1 MLLEETDTGWKPTS
15 DAEKEAVWRQVDK
28 LLTDP
33 SFNRS
38 KRYPSLLRFI
48 VTHALDGD
56 TDSLKERVLGI
67 EVFGRRPDYDSTQD
81 PIVRVTAAE
90 IRKRMVRYYQ
100 DPVHRDELRLV
111 LPSGSYV
118 PRFEP
123 PSAEIDE
130 GDIVLEA
137 NSPKHIV
144 ATTSPVSRIS
154 DIPHDGRTHQNWR
167 LIAGITAAVVAISIA
182 VFILWPRHKNPVDG
196 FWGPLF
202 GKGGSI
208 LICTADQD
216 RDHGALLDAV
226 DPVQPATQKVGVAIM
241 SADTLS
247 PVVDL
252 TSMLAARGA
261 AHKVQTQARTTFSD
275 FSKGPL
281 VLVGAFNNFWT
292 LQLTRSLRFHF
303 ANDSAFKQLWIADTR
318 NPESRKWKLDTGS
331 SESAEDYAL
340 VARYFEPDTQQWTVV
355 VAGLGSRSNIEA
367 LHFVLS
373 PDLLAELDR
382 QHVDDWRKK
391 NLEIVLKNRVINGN
405 AGPSVIEAVHVW

>member
-15 DAEKEAVWRQVDK
+15 EAEKEAVWRQVDK

-100 DPVHRDELRLV
+100 DPVHQDELRLV
-111 LPSGSYV
+111 LPAGSYV

-123 PSAEIDE
+123 PSAEIEEAD
-130 GDIVLEA
+130 VTLEA
-137 NSPKHIV
+137 RSSQYVP
-144 ATTSPVSRIS
+144 ATTSPVSSIPN
-154 DIPHDGRTHQNWR
+154 IPHAGKPHQNW
-167 LIAGITAAVVAISIA
+167 LLVAGVIAAVVAISTA
-182 VFILWPRHKNPVDG
+182 AFILLQRHKSPVDG
-196 FWGPLF
+196 FWGPVF
-202 GKGGSI
+202 GKGAPI

-216 RDHGALLDAV
+216 RDHGTLLDAV
-226 DPVQPATQKVGVAIM
+226 DPVPPATSKVGVAIM

-275 FSKGPL
+275 LSKGPL

-292 LQLTRSLRFHF
+292 LQLTKSLRFHF
-303 ANDSAFKQLWIADTR
+303 ANDPAFTQLWIGDTR
-318 NPESRKWKLDTGS
+318 NPESRKWKLDTGT

-382 QHVDDWRKK
+382 QHIGDWRTK

>member
-1 MLLEETDTGWKPTS
+1 MLLEETETGWKPNTEK
-15 DAEKEAVWRQVDK
+15 EKEAVWRQVDK

-100 DPVHRDELRLV
+100 DPDHQNELRLV
-111 LPSGSYV
+111 LPAGSYV

-123 PSAEIDE
+123 PTTGFDNGEIS
-130 GDIVLEA
+130 LETSSSERTPTTA
-137 NSPKHIV
+137 SPDSGTHN
-144 ATTSPVSRIS
+144 
-154 DIPHDGRTHQNWR
+154 IPHDGPSGQNWR
-167 LIAGITAAVVAISIA
+167 LVAGIIALVVGISTA
-182 VFILWPRHKNPVDG
+182 VFLLLPKHKNAVDG
-196 FWGPLF
+196 FWGPII
-202 GKGGSI
+202 GKEAPI

-216 RDHGALLDAV
+216 RDHGMLLDATN
-226 DPVQPATQKVGVAIM
+226 PVQPATQKIGVPVM

-261 AHKVQTQARTTFSD
+261 AHRVQTQARTTFSD
-275 FSKGPL
+275 LSKGPL

-303 ANDSAFKQLWIADTR
+303 ANDPASTQLWIADAH
-318 NPESRKWKLDTGS
+318 NPEMRTWKLDTGPG
-331 SESAEDYAL
+331 EPAEDYAL
-340 VARYFEPDTQQWTVV
+340 VARYFESDTQQWTVV
-355 VAGLGSRSNIEA
+355 VAGLGSKSNIEA

-373 PDLLAELDR
+373 RSLLAELDR
-382 QHVDDWRKK
+382 LQVGDWRTK
-391 NLEIVLKNRVINGN
+391 NVEIVLKNRIINGN